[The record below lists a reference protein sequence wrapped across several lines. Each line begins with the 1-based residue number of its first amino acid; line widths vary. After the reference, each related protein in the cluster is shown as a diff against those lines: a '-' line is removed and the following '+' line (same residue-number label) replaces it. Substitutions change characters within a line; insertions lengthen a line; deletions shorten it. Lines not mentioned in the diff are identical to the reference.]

1 MSYTYN
7 GTQIRVECPVH
18 NISVNKQ
25 KVVFAD
31 VSGQQTNTFSNTS
44 EARLFVDWL
53 LQIH

>member
-1 MSYTYN
+1 M
-7 GTQIRVECPVH
+7 H